1 MSVQAKMTILAG
13 QVRSLSGRTEALG
26 LDDMIVR
33 TAESN
38 AEVLVQADL
47 IRQIQ
52 EAMVGLTGT
61 AGTLFSSKAG
71 GMLPT
76 VYRGR
81 AGSGFTPEFGSSAT
95 GALQEG

>member
-1 MSVQAKMTILAG
+1 MSVQTKMTILAG
-13 QVRSLSGRTEALG
+13 QIRSLSGRTEALG

-61 AGTLFSSKAG
+61 SGTLFFSKAG
-71 GMLPT
+71 GTLPT
-76 VYRGR
+76 VYRGFVR
-81 AGSGFTPEFGSSAT
+81 SAFTPEFGSSAAGT
-95 GALQEG
+95 LQEG